1 MSPGNWPCWISLRAP
16 SKRARARLARVVG
29 GESWQRVAMSSPPGL
44 PEFDLPMIFADKVA
58 GLGFQ
63 SGVFRVALAANVSN
77 AVGVTEVVKSG
88 FLILSPEGMLELRSQ
103 VDQLLGELERR
114 GLMNLKPDKLDG

>member
-1 MSPGNWPCWISLRAP
+1 
-16 SKRARARLARVVG
+16 
-29 GESWQRVAMSSPPGL
+29 MSSPPGL

-63 SGVFRVALAANVSN
+63 AGTFRVALAAQVADEAGQSQ
-77 AVGVTEVVKSG
+77 TVKSG

-103 VDQLLGELERR
+103 VDQMLGELQRQ
-114 GLMNLKPDKLDG
+114 GLINLKPDKLDG

>member
-1 MSPGNWPCWISLRAP
+1 
-16 SKRARARLARVVG
+16 
-29 GESWQRVAMSSPPGL
+29 MSSPPGL

-77 AVGVTEVVKSG
+77 TQGVSEVVKSG